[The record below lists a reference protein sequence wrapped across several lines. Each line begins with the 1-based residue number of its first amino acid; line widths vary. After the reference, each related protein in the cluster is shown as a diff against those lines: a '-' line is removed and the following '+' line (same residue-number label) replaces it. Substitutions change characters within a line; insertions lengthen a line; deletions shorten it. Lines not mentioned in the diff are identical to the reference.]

1 MLHCPGPG
9 GERTNKKKIWEVA
22 TPHTRRRCRDTI
34 RAHVNPRRA
43 AIRCGSRDRPR
54 ARGHHTPTTSSPPP
68 MEYSVCPSVPAW
80 HHGPSARTAE
90 GSSFNASRETSH
102 PAGGTHLERQH
113 HHIVSTTKQEDLE
126 WLGACA
132 SPSSPPAAWS
142 VHQLVTSSF
151 TSRFRYSS
159 VVVLTVIS
167 IVA

>member
-68 MEYSVCPSVPAW
+68 TW

-90 GSSFNASRETSH
+90 GSSFNASTETLH
-102 PAGGTHLERQH
+102 PAPISNAR
-113 HHIVSTTKQEDLE
+113 IIISCRSTAKQEDLE